1 MDLRQ
6 QPSYG
11 SSSSPETPDQG
22 GELLS
27 QYFRGITERLR
38 AEIEFISTLF
48 LDTSIVGDGTR
59 QLLRDLVTRFLPA
72 RYGVG
77 TGVVIDRQG
86 NQSRLCDIVVYDKTY
101 YPSLLA
107 LEAAHLFPVDFVYA
121 TVDIRPR
128 LSSDEV
134 RESLAAVSSVRR
146 LKIVTDEF
154 MLPEARDGGISVQGY
169 RPTPPVACVF
179 AFESNVKQLQA
190 FKDWFTPTR
199 AEITHLY
206 PRLVG
211 CLDQGVVHLDGDELR
226 AYSLPVMKSETG
238 FLATVFRADTAVHE
252 GVVYPV
258 KQIKGNFA
266 LIDQSRVLLFFIL
279 KLNDMLA
286 VKRINPALR
295 MTNHFLQGP
304 LSSVVEI

>member
-1 MDLRQ
+1 MDLRK

-11 SSSSPETPDQG
+11 TSSNPDSPNPG
-22 GELLS
+22 GELLA
-27 QYFRGITERLR
+27 QYFRGITGRLR

-48 LDTSIVGDGTR
+48 VDPSIIGDGSR
-59 QLLRDLVTRFLPA
+59 QLLRDLVARFIPA

-77 TGVVIDRQG
+77 SGVVIDRQG
-86 NQSRLCDIVVYDKTY
+86 NQSRVCDIVIFDKTY
-101 YPSLLA
+101 YPSILA

-121 TVDIRPR
+121 TIDIRPR

-134 RESLAAVSSVRR
+134 KESLAAVASVRR
-146 LKIVTDEF
+146 LEIVSEEF
-154 MLPEARDGGISVQGY
+154 MLPEARDGGISVRAY
-169 RPTPPVACVF
+169 RPTPPVSCVF
-179 AFESNVKQLQA
+179 AFESNVKQSQA
-190 FKDWFTPTR
+190 YKEWFTPR
-199 AEITHLY
+199 PELTHLY

-211 CLDQGVVHLDGDELR
+211 CLDQGVVQMEDDDLR
-226 AYSLPVMKSETG
+226 AYTLPVMKSETG
-238 FLATVFRADTAVHE
+238 FLATIFRADSAVHE

-258 KQIKGNFA
+258 KQVKGNFA

-279 KLNDMLA
+279 LLNDMLA

-295 MTNHFLQGP
+295 LTDHFLQGP